1 MACFLNKKDVLRVC
15 VYFLFV
21 LKARRKVYELQ
32 SVERILCL
40 ITLSS
45 LLKVMSGK
53 AIKYNFSVSDPQI
66 RQHKENIL
74 YGF

>member
-1 MACFLNKKDVLRVC
+1 MFFLYPISQANFTSMACFLNKKDVLRVC

-53 AIKYNFSVSDPQI
+53 AIK
-66 RQHKENIL
+66 
-74 YGF
+74 